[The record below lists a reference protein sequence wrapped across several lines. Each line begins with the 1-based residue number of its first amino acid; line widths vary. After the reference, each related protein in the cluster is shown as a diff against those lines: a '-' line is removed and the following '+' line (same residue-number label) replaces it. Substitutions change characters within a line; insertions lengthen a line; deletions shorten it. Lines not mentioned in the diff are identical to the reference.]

1 MIEYWLDV
9 KKNINCS
16 FTLNKLNNPPWY
28 DAIIANDAIKKSIS
42 DETHLIQNTDRDFLI
57 IKSFLS
63 NSLMPQHS
71 LNENNRIELLDSTV
85 AIHEIY
91 KKTRNIDYLNMWFYN
106 TIEKLK

>member
-1 MIEYWLDV
+1 
-9 KKNINCS
+9 
-16 FTLNKLNNPPWY
+16 
-28 DAIIANDAIKKSIS
+28 
-42 DETHLIQNTDRDFLI
+42 
-57 IKSFLS
+57 
-63 NSLMPQHS
+63 MPQHS